1 MPGALPQPRSIP
13 IRLNVTILLILPN
26 WLGDAVMTT
35 PAIEALCVAYP
46 NAKLTMVGSYI
57 SIEALKHHPQCI
69 RFYVDETKKRGN
81 RFLNTYRFA
90 KELGAHDMAIT
101 FRNQLH
107 SSLIL
112 FYSGTP
118 ITTGRQS
125 WHSQFFLTHS
135 IKPSHPS
142 HLVEQYRD
150 IAQALS
156 EQPLHI
162 AKLQL
167 HIPAHHY
174 ERPTLGINPG
184 ATYGSAKRWYP
195 EKFAQV
201 ARAFAT
207 THEIVIFGGPGE
219 VEMANDIESQ
229 LTGITVSNMAGKTSV
244 EQLCAKIGGLNMFI
258 TNDSGPMHVAAAYQV
273 PTVAIFGPTRH
284 LETSQWMNEK
294 SCIVRHNMDCAP
306 CMKREC
312 PLGHHECMTSITSAE
327 VIEAA
332 KNLI

>member
-1 MPGALPQPRSIP
+1 M
-13 IRLNVTILLILPN
+13 TILIILPN
-26 WLGDAVMTT
+26 WLGDAVMAT
-35 PAIEALCVAYP
+35 PAIEALCITYP
-46 NAKLTMVGSYI
+46 NAKLTMVGSYV
-57 SIEALKHHPQCI
+57 SIEALKYHPQCS
-69 RFYVDETKKRGN
+69 RSYVDTTKKSGN

-90 KELGAHDMAIT
+90 KKLGKHDIAIT

-107 SSLIL
+107 SSLLL
-112 FYSGTP
+112 FFSGTAM
-118 ITTGRQS
+118 TAGRKS
-125 WHSQFFLTHS
+125 WHSQLLLTHS
-135 IKPSHPS
+135 IEPSHPS

-156 EQPLHI
+156 DQPLHI
-162 AKLQL
+162 GKLQL
-167 HIPAHHY
+167 HIPPHHY
-174 ERPTLGINPG
+174 ARPTLGINPG

-201 ARAFAT
+201 ARAFST
-207 THEIVIFGGPGE
+207 THEIVIFGGPNE

-229 LTGITVSNMAGKTSV
+229 LKGITVSNMAGKTSV
-244 EQLCAKIGGLNMFI
+244 EELCARIGGLDIFI

-294 SCIVRHNMDCAP
+294 SSIVRHDIQCAP

-312 PLGHHECMTSITSAE
+312 PLKHHECMKSITSAE

-332 KNLI
+332 RSLV